1 MINIE
6 KRIIEICLEE
16 FREEIIELCKLIK
29 KHNGS
34 RIGIG
39 VKDINEHF
47 ELKMK
52 ISDFYFLSEQLGYK
66 VRRGKFWYFDDM
78 DLSS

>member
-1 MINIE
+1 MIKVE
-6 KRIIEICLEE
+6 KRTIEICLEE
-16 FREEIIELCKLIK
+16 FREELIELCKLIK

-47 ELKMK
+47 KLKMK
-52 ISDFYFLSEQLGYK
+52 ISDFYVLSEQLKYN
-66 VRRGKFWYFDDM
+66 VRRGKFWCFDDM
-78 DLSS
+78 DLK